1 MTSDPDKRPS
11 SPTSG
16 PASTPTP
23 APDAGTPPAP
33 ARSTFGQTLNAVLWG
48 FLGVRKR
55 RDLHTDATS
64 VNPVHLI
71 LMGIALA
78 AMFVT
83 GLIVLVRFITH

>member
-1 MTSDPDKRPS
+1 MVSALLGS
-11 SPTSG
+11 SI
-16 PASTPTP
+16 
-23 APDAGTPPAP
+23 
-33 ARSTFGQTLNAVLWG
+33 
-48 FLGVRKR
+48 GVRKR